1 MNEESI
7 AERIKEAK
15 GVNLI
20 IIGIGTHY
28 DLDQHLEYL
37 CNLTDEGKFIK
48 SSKDPKHLFM
58 AFETLR
64 ETMLYKKLNIG
75 KL

>member
-28 DLDQHLEYL
+28 DLD
-37 CNLTDEGKFIK
+37 
-48 SSKDPKHLFM
+48 
-58 AFETLR
+58 
-64 ETMLYKKLNIG
+64 
-75 KL
+75 